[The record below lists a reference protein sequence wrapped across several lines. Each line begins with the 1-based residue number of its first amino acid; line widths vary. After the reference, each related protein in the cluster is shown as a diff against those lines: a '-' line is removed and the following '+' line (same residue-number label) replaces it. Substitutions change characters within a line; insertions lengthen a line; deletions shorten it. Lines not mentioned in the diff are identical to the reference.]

1 MVATIVVSI
10 SWTETILWPILGI
23 VTRSRVLEAISEVV
37 IILRNEQGIDTTTRA
52 LTRERW
58 CPLVPGRIVSGRR
71 GILSV
76 TMYRPIVHRLWAV
89 VIDLSATIGML
100 AKVRVPPI
108 IRCASATIVDGGSM
122 MMIYCPPAI
131 VGTIFHDEVA
141 IIDVY
146 VANILEEGGL
156 H

>member
-23 VTRSRVLEAISEVV
+23 VTRSRVLEAIIEVVISEVV
-37 IILRNEQGIDTTTRA
+37 II
-52 LTRERW
+52 RERW